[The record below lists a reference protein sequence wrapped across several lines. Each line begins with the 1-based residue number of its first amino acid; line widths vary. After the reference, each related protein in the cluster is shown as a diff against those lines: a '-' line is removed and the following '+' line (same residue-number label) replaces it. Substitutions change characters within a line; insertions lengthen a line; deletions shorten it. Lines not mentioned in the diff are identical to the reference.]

1 MTYCISLNKWHIYD
15 CLMKYPEP
23 GLMNEEEKL
32 TIKCNDFNV
41 NVESNNYVVS
51 VKELYSNRELM
62 LITKMFL
69 HSY

>member
-1 MTYCISLNKWHIYD
+1 
-15 CLMKYPEP
+15 MKYPES

-62 LITKMFL
+62 LIAKTFL
-69 HSY
+69 HIY